1 MMATAATEFT
11 PLIALALPG
20 IPYSVQMARFYVRAT
35 LVYHDLGDF
44 TQDAEAVTSEL
55 VTNAIEHAGAPQFG
69 LQVVRLACPDAIA
82 VMVIDPSPHP
92 PVKRDPAGDTEH
104 GRGLYIVEALS
115 DRWGW
120 QPAAPG
126 KAVYAILTREA

>member
-1 MMATAATEFT
+1 MATAATEPT
-11 PLIALALPG
+11 PLIALALSG
-20 IPYSVQMARFYVRAT
+20 TPYSAQMARFYVRAA
-35 LVYHDLGDF
+35 LAYHDLGDF
-44 TQDAEAVTSEL
+44 TDDAVAVTSEL

-69 LQVVRLACPDAIA
+69 LQIVRLADPEAVA
-82 VMVIDPSPHP
+82 VMVTDPSPLP
-92 PVKRDPAGDTEH
+92 PIKRDPPGDNEH